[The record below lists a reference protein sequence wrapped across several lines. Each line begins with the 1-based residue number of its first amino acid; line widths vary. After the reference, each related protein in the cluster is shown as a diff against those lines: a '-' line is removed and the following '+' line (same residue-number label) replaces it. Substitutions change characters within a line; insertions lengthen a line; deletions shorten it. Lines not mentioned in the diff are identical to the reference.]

1 MGGAPLV
8 VRKAMCAQV
17 EHLAEMAQRP
27 NVLIQVIP
35 LEVGA
40 HGGVNGAFVIA
51 EFASA
56 PSIVYLDTALT
67 GLVVERPEDVAA
79 VTLTYETLRA
89 EALPRTGSLK
99 MLEEVARTW
108 T

>member
-1 MGGAPLV
+1 M
-8 VRKAMCAQV
+8 
-17 EHLAEMAQRP
+17 
-27 NVLIQVIP
+27 
-35 LEVGA
+35 
-40 HGGVNGAFVIA
+40 IA
-51 EFASA
+51 EFANA
-56 PSIVYLDTALT
+56 ALT

-89 EALPRTGSLK
+89 EALPRAGSLE

>member
-1 MGGAPLV
+1 MATSATTKRRAFGVSTVFGVALLLAACATSSSGQSPSGNAFSPHAS
-8 VRKAMCAQV
+8 VRGQ
-17 EHLAEMAQRP
+17 HIT
-27 NVLIQVIP
+27 VLLPYPVSQKILKQ
-35 LEVGA
+35 
-40 HGGVNGAFVIA
+40 F
-51 EFASA
+51 
-56 PSIVYLDTALT
+56 TQQT
-67 GLVVERPEDVAA
+67 G